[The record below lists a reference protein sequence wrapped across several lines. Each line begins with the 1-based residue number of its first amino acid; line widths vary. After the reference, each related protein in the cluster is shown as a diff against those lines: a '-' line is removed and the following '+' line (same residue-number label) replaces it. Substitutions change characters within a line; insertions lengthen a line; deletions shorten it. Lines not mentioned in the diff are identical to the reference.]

1 MSGLIKRVC
10 WLVMLICCTFCR
22 IQTETTKEDGAMVGQ
37 FLEQFAPN
45 FEYKPASYTD
55 NVRDL
60 LVRVWCK
67 FDLIHAFHTSDDEK
81 RLFSKQVVDDLLF
94 LYALLFFGRLLKF
107 AEFEEIRESLY
118 QRLML
123 IDETCST
130 LFPSSMC
137 DEMGTVRYVLKK
149 MINCVEKTTN
159 I

>member
-60 LVRVWCK
+60 L
-67 FDLIHAFHTSDDEK
+67 AFHTSDDEK